1 MNFLEK
7 ISKSL
12 FKDENYHSFCSV
24 NSFFRLRNHPV
35 KEKRRHPALGASLA
49 LETLGQC
56 FSPRGDSTQ
65 PGTFDNVWRHFGL
78 LHLERTTCIYWVEAS
93 STAKHPLMHTAVP
106 HNKII
111 WFRKSVVLRMRN
123 LGLKW
128 ENAWSESPQLSLH
141 GAHHCCLAGTIP
153 WVGKAKV
160 NTRMHTWYVI
170 I

>member
-78 LHLERTTCIYWVEAS
+78 SQIGRCYWHLVNRGQGYCHTSCDMQDNLTTKNYPAQMSIVW
-93 STAKHPLMHTAVP
+93 
-106 HNKII
+106 
-111 WFRKSVVLRMRN
+111 R
-123 LGLKW
+123 LK
-128 ENAWSESPQLSLH
+128 NPLSLMVW
-141 GAHHCCLAGTIP
+141 AI
-153 WVGKAKV
+153 
-160 NTRMHTWYVI
+160 
-170 I
+170 